1 MKSLRLAE
9 AIVCGWLA
17 LGYAV
22 GSVSAQTAA
31 QNPPA
36 SAGPVESSLLEDLA
50 VANHILAS
58 HGVLDAY
65 GHVSVRH
72 PANPDR
78 FLMSRSLAPALV
90 TTGDILEYDLDGMRS
105 TPRAARASSSVSSMP
120 RSTRRGRT

>member
-1 MKSLRLAE
+1 MRLRIAGGKASMHSCNLPIRRAPVRPGSQEGLAMKSLRLVE
-9 AIVCGWLA
+9 AMVCGWLA
-17 LGYAV
+17 LGCAV
-22 GSVSAQTAA
+22 GSASAQTAA

-36 SAGPVESSLLEDLA
+36 SAGPVEPALLEDLA
-50 VANHILAS
+50 MANHILAS

-90 TTGDILEYDLDGMRS
+90 TTG
-105 TPRAARASSSVSSMP
+105 
-120 RSTRRGRT
+120 